1 MSSGLAAEAAARR
14 VSLKRRRPSTGVLT
28 RHLSDIR
35 RAVASATWLVA
46 LVVVA
51 CTRDRAACAE
61 CGTVVIAA
69 TGEPSSLLP
78 PLVYE
83 TVGRDVTD
91 QVFERLLVL
100 APHAAPVDPTGY
112 LPALADRW
120 ERVDN
125 LTWRFRLRAGARWQ
139 DGVPV
144 TAADVVFSF
153 EAYADPAL
161 ETEAAATLAGLTAQA
176 EDSAT
181 VLVRFARAYPEQL
194 YDATWQVRI
203 LPEHIWGPIPRAEWA
218 GDTSLARIVG
228 SGPYRVTSWVR
239 GQSLTLEAAPGAAPS
254 LARAVWRFV
263 PDPDAAINLLL
274 AGEADL
280 VEHLGPPA
288 RVARVSGDTSVRLVR
303 YPSAA
308 YGFLGFR
315 LRDARGRPHPVL
327 GDRAVRRALAM
338 GVDRAALAT
347 GIFGPGT
354 VAPPG
359 PVSQLLWINS
369 PAIAVLPYD
378 TAAARAALA
387 ARGRPVAFDILVPST
402 SPARRDLA
410 QALQQA
416 WKPLGVEVTITA
428 VDFPVFNERLAAG
441 QFDSYIGAWLD
452 EPSPRGLA
460 DQWARSG
467 WDKLNYGRYD
477 NPRFDALLAQAASA
491 PDSAAA
497 APLYRAALDTLNAD
511 APALFLYA
519 PTQVAGVSAR
529 LEGVRIDP
537 YSWLSGLA
545 TWTAGPRR

>member
-1 MSSGLAAEAAARR
+1 MNTRHAAEAAAR
-14 VSLKRRRPSTGVLT
+14 LGLTPRPPLHHVERGS
-28 RHLSDIR
+28 SFF
-35 RAVASATWLVA
+35 RAVASATWLAMLLA
-46 LVVVA
+46 LGCA
-51 CTRDRAACAE
+51 REGAGCAE

-100 APHAAPVDPTGY
+100 APRAAPIDPTGY
-112 LPALADRW
+112 RPALADRW
-120 ERVDN
+120 ERVDS
-125 LTWRFRLRAGARWQ
+125 LTWRFHLRPGAKWH
-139 DGVPV
+139 DGAPV

-153 EAYADPAL
+153 AAYADPEL
-161 ETEAAATLAGLTAQA
+161 ETEAAASLTGNVTATA

-181 VLVRFARAYPEQL
+181 VLVRFAHAYPEQL
-194 YDATWQVRI
+194 YDATWHVRI

-228 SGPYRVTSWVR
+228 SGPFRVTSWVR
-239 GQSLTLEAAPGAAPS
+239 GQSLTLEAVPGAATS
-254 LARAVWRFV
+254 ISRAVWRFV

-274 AGEADL
+274 SGEADL

-288 RVARVSGDTSVRLVR
+288 RVARVAGDSTVRTLR

-315 LRDARGRPHPVL
+315 VQDATGRRHPVL
-327 GDRAVRRALAM
+327 GYRDVRRGLAM

-347 GIFGPGT
+347 AIFGPGT
-354 VAPPG
+354 AAPPG

-369 PAIAVLPYD
+369 PDIRVLPYD
-378 TAAARAALA
+378 TAAARTALA
-387 ARGRPVAFDILVPST
+387 AVGRPVAFDILVPST

-416 WKPLGVEVTITA
+416 WRPLGVTVTITA

-460 DQWARSG
+460 DQWTRSG

-477 NPRFDALLAQAASA
+477 RPAFDALLAAAGSV

-497 APLYRAALDTLNAD
+497 GALYRAALDTLNAD

-519 PTQVAGVSAR
+519 PVQVAGVASR
-529 LEGVRIDP
+529 VQGVTINP
-537 YSWLSGLA
+537 YSWLGELPA
-545 TWTAGPRR
+545 WTAGPRR

>member
-1 MSSGLAAEAAARR
+1 MTPRLALLLLAA
-14 VSLKRRRPSTGVLT
+14 PVL
-28 RHLSDIR
+28 
-35 RAVASATWLVA
+35 
-46 LVVVA
+46 A
-51 CTRDRAACAE
+51 CARDRAGCAE

-100 APHAAPVDPTGY
+100 APEAAPIDPSGY
-112 LPALADRW
+112 RPALADRW
-120 ERVDN
+120 ERVDS
-125 LTWRFRLRAGARWQ
+125 LAWRFHLRPGARWH

-144 TAADVVFSF
+144 TADDVVFSF
-153 EAYADPAL
+153 EAYGDPAL
-161 ETEAAATLAGLTAQA
+161 ETSAAASLTGHTTVVA

-181 VLVRFARAYPEQL
+181 VVIRFDRAYPEQL
-194 YDATWQVRI
+194 YDATWHVRI
-203 LPEHIWGPIPRAEWA
+203 LPRHIWGGIPRAAWV
-218 GDTSLARIVG
+218 GDTALARVVG

-239 GQSLTLEAAPGAAPS
+239 GQSLTLEAAPGASAS
-254 LARAVWRFV
+254 IRRAIWRFV

-274 AGEADL
+274 GGDADL
-280 VEHLGPPA
+280 VEHLGSPA
-288 RVARVSGDTSVRLVR
+288 RVARVAGDSAIRTLP

-315 LRDARGRPHPVL
+315 VRDERGRPLPVL
-327 GDRAVRRALAM
+327 GNRSIRRALAM
-338 GVDRAALAT
+338 AVDRAALAT
-347 GIFGPGT
+347 AIFGPGT

-369 PAIAVLPYD
+369 PAIQVLPYD
-378 TAAARAALA
+378 TAQAHAVLA
-387 ARGRPVAFDILVPST
+387 ASGRPVAFDILVPST

-416 WKPLGVEVTITA
+416 WKALGVEVTITA

-441 QFDSYIGAWLD
+441 QFESYIGAWLD

-467 WDKLNYGRYD
+467 WSQLNFGHYD
-477 NPRFDALLAQAASA
+477 NPVFDSLLAGAAAA
-491 PDSAAA
+491 PDTAAA

-519 PTQVAGVSAR
+519 PVQVAGVASR
-529 LEGVRIDP
+529 VEGVTINP
-537 YSWLSGLA
+537 YSWLSDLP